1 MNATQATG
9 TLTTKSWE
17 EKPFAEIDGAPKL
30 SHDRVSHAFT
40 GDIEGEG
47 IWQNLNAYRDD
58 SSAVFTGYER
68 VVGRVAGRSGSFV
81 LEVSGTYE
89 NGEARISWS
98 VVPGTATGE
107 LRGMHGSGS
116 YVATASAEEGYAYR
130 LEYGFD

>member
-9 TLTTKSWE
+9 TLMTNSWQE
-17 EKPFAEIDGAPKL
+17 EPFAETDGAPRL
-30 SHDRVSHAFT
+30 SHDRVAHAFT

-58 SSAVFTGYER
+58 GSAVFTGYER
-68 VVGRVAGRSGSFV
+68 VVGRLAGRSGSFV
-81 LEVSGTYE
+81 LEVSGIYE

-107 LRGMHGSGS
+107 LRGLRGSGT
-116 YVATASAEEGYAYR
+116 YVAAASTDEGYAYR
-130 LEYGFD
+130 LEYAFD